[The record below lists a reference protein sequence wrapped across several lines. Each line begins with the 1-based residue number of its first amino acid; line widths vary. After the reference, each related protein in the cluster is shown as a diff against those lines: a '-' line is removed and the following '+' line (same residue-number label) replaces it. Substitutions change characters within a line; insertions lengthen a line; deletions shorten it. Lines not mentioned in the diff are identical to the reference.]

1 MNSPF
6 GQKVFTFYTELTK
19 QVSDVHEEA
28 KRIAALE
35 KEKEKAA
42 EGTAPAASEAA
53 TTAPTATPTVA

>member
-1 MNSPF
+1 M
-6 GQKVFTFYTELTK
+6 FTFYTELTK

-42 EGTAPAASEAA
+42 EGAYTPLTETVPKAA
-53 TTAPTATPTVA
+53 

>member
-1 MNSPF
+1 ML
-6 GQKVFTFYTELTK
+6 TFYTDLSK

-42 EGTAPAASEAA
+42 EGTDTA
-53 TTAPTATPTVA
+53 TETPPTATAPKVA